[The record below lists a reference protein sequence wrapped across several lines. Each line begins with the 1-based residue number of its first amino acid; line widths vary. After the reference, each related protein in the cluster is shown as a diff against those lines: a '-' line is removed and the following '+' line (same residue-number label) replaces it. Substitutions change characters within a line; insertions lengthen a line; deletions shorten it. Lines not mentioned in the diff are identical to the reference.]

1 MLKSKSKRKQRRNQN
16 PLSTER
22 LEQRA
27 MFSVSPV
34 EPVVALDVG
43 PVNQARYDCQGEGH
57 FQLTHRIGGTAG
69 PGGSTFMTDTG
80 GRSIVH
86 PQFNVGN
93 DGPMVATVMTGVL
106 NLNPHD
112 SPGPLISD
120 VLQGW
125 DWDED
130 IIASM
135 DVGAPFET
143 LLDREFE
150 VPEILD
156 LPSRDVL
163 GSELNHDLQNMHP
176 IDTALMDQS
185 ITEAMTQD
193 IYMDMVLGSMYY
205 NDQGVSGAEVGAEVA
220 QTATEEVVGWSLGGW
235 LGGVWSGITT
245 FFQASETAAKGATGV
260 CKDLAVKEGR
270 FSQIDQMEDSDVDT
284 CPELVGNE
292 EEEPEE
298 ETPDQAEENED
309 SRDPEDT
316 GGTPPEEEEED
327 DCFPPIILEEI
338 YGDLGREEI
347 QFNHLGHDNLASF
360 VDVREM
366 IPTQNQLTQSFVSNY
381 SYANGYTRNQA
392 FQNWH

>member
-1 MLKSKSKRKQRRNQN
+1 MLKGKSKRKQRRNQN
-16 PLSTER
+16 PLNTER

-43 PVNQARYDCQGEGH
+43 PVNQAGYDCQGEGH
-57 FQLTHRIGGTAG
+57 FQLTHRIGSTAG
-69 PGGSTFMTDTG
+69 PGGSTFMTGED
-80 GRSIVH
+80 GRMIVH
-86 PQFNVGN
+86 PQYNVGN

-205 NDQGVSGAEVGAEVA
+205 NDQGVSGADVGVEVA
-220 QTATEEVVGWSLGGW
+220 QTATEEVAAWSLGGW
-235 LGGVWSGITT
+235 LGSLFGTT
-245 FFQASETAAKGATGV
+245 TTVAQGAETGAKGVSNV
-260 CKDLAVKEGR
+260 CKYFDRYEKVSNIADGAEDDITSCEELA
-270 FSQIDQMEDSDVDT
+270 
-284 CPELVGNE
+284 GNE

-298 ETPDQAEENED
+298 ETPDQAAENED

-316 GGTPPEEEEED
+316 GGTPPEEEDED

-338 YGDLGREEI
+338 YGDLGKEEI
-347 QFNHLGHDNLASF
+347 QFNHLGHDNLTSF

-366 IPTQNQLTQSFVSNY
+366 IPTQNHITQSFVSTYN
-381 SYANGYTRNQA
+381 YANSYTRNQA